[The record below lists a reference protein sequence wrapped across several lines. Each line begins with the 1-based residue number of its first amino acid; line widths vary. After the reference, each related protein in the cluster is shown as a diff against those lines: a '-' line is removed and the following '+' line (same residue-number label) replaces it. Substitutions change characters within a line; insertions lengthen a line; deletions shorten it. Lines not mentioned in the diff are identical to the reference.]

1 MNDRLVRLR
10 LHGRAYVVESG
21 HEHHSVPRAC
31 PCDLV
36 RVLAMSA
43 NGSLSAAVGHRL
55 QQLRLRAGIPL
66 ARLAKRVGLSAPEL
80 QRIEDGVVQAS
91 LGTLSDLAAQLG
103 ASITELVRD
112 AKQPAERGQ
121 PQGVRETGS
130 RPARPRDARR
140 MGPEEI
146 ARAIVELPDGIDKV
160 EVVEAAAVRY
170 AVEVA
175 GGNKSQAARIL
186 GMQRQA
192 LGRRLRQLA
201 K

>member
-1 MNDRLVRLR
+1 
-10 LHGRAYVVESG
+10 
-21 HEHHSVPRAC
+21 
-31 PCDLV
+31 
-36 RVLAMSA
+36 MSA

-66 ARLAKRVGLSAPEL
+66 ARLAKRARLSAPEL

-121 PQGVRETGS
+121 PQGVRQTAS
-130 RPARPRDARR
+130 RPVHPREPRR

-170 AVEVA
+170 AVQVA